1 MKKPV
6 VKLIIIGIIFI
17 AALFVA
23 LPHDNGI
30 RIGNFTRSGNLYLGL
45 DLQGGMQVLL
55 EADVPAGTTVTAEQM
70 NTARQI
76 LENRSNGL
84 GVSDVVFQIAGDNR
98 IVAEFPGMTNTDE
111 VLATLKGT
119 GLLEFVDT
127 GDEMKIEGTSIKTD
141 LQQAQNPTPTVD
153 TTPASDSTAE
163 PAAEATATEETAAAA
178 IDATAVPTEEVAAT
192 DVPEETVYRT
202 VLTGSALSS
211 VNVQMYNNVPVIAF
225 SMKDDGAKIF
235 SDYTAQN
242 INKFLTIVLD
252 GKVISSPR
260 INDAITDG
268 QGIISGNFTI
278 ESANALA
285 IQLKYGALPVPLK
298 IIEYKMIGATLG
310 EDSLQKSLRAGLIG
324 LLIACLF
331 MLIYYRLPGLIAILA
346 ILFYGVVTLAI
357 YKLIPVSLSLS
368 GIAGFL
374 LTTGGAFDA
383 NILIFERVKE
393 ELRNGRSIQQAASV
407 CWNKAWPSIR
417 DSNIATLITATI
429 LFFFGSSFGAT
440 VVKGFAVSLFIGVLI
455 SLFTAYFV
463 TNTLL
468 DLFTRK
474 LKNENK
480 SKYFGVQEAKGE

>member
-6 VKLIIIGIIFI
+6 IKLVIIVVLFI
-17 AALFVA
+17 AALIVA
-23 LPHDNGI
+23 LPHENGI
-30 RIGNFTRSGNLYLGL
+30 RIGNFHRSGGLYLGL

-127 GDEMKIEGTSIKTD
+127 GTEMMTEGASLKTD
-141 LQQAQNPTPTVD
+141 LQQSQ
-153 TTPASDSTAE
+153 TTGSSETTDEPAEADATAE
-163 PAAEATATEETAAAA
+163 PAAAETSEAAEPTAQ
-178 IDATAVPTEEVAAT
+178 
-192 DVPEETVYRT
+192 PEEKVYHT
-202 VLTGSALSS
+202 VLTGSALST
-211 VNVQMYNNVPVIAF
+211 VNVQMYKNVPVIAF
-225 SMKDDGAKIF
+225 SLKEDGTKVF
-235 SDYTAQN
+235 RDFTSQN
-242 INKFLTIVLD
+242 INRFLTIVLD

-268 QGIISGNFTI
+268 QGIITGNFTI
-278 ESANALA
+278 DSANALA

-310 EDSLQKSLRAGLIG
+310 EDSLQKSLQAGLIG
-324 LLIACLF
+324 LAIAALF
-331 MLIYYRLPGLIAILA
+331 MLIYYRLPGLVAVIA
-346 ILFYGVVTLAI
+346 ILFYGTVTLAI

-383 NILIFERVKE
+383 NILIFERIKE
-393 ELRNGRSIQQAASV
+393 ELRNGRSIRQAVAI
-407 CWNKAWPSIR
+407 CWDKALPSIR
-417 DSNIATLITATI
+417 DSNIATLITAAI

-440 VVKGFAVSLFIGVLI
+440 VVKGFAVSLFIGVVI

-468 DLFTRK
+468 DFFTRNIK
-474 LKNENK
+474 DENK
-480 SKYFGVQEAKGE
+480 SKYFGVRQ